1 MPIELSTL
9 PVIVQ
14 SIIGGATYGLLGYA
28 RVRFDPDNP
37 ESFDPVKIGSTVL
50 FAALIGVGFE
60 LAGVQPTYEHY
71 LWALMTFVGTIAAF
85 EKALQAIV
93 KGNREGAAEHLTEAG
108 ENAVS
113 TVLSLGGTRES
124 TTKSIEEGAA
134 EYRDKSDDELRE
146 EWDGRLPERE
156 AYLQV
161 DDYEGEET
169 REYEAIGVPSD
180 VRDEDADETESGL
193 SPP

>member
-1 MPIELSTL
+1 MPLDLTTL

-14 SIIGGATYGLLGYA
+14 SIIGGAAYGLLGYA

-37 ESFDPVKIGSTVL
+37 ETFSLSKIGSTVL
-50 FAALIGVGFE
+50 FAGLIGVLFE
-60 LAGVQPTYEHY
+60 FTGVQPTYEHY

-124 TTKSIEEGAA
+124 VTESAEKGAA
-134 EYRDKSDDELRE
+134 AYQDKSDDELRE

-156 AYLQV
+156 AELQV
-161 DDYEGEET
+161 DDS
-169 REYEAIGVPSD
+169 VDDSD
-180 VRDEDADETESGL
+180 TDETESGL